1 MQSSAL
7 LTELILPTLLVVVEV
22 EHKHKKS
29 HPFYNLCLFPKST
42 SSFCVSFT
50 VLSLCVMNFQCLH
63 NLDFFDPFVKLYEV
77 PSLILNAMNLALESK
92 QLVIYGLARED

>member
-22 EHKHKKS
+22 EQKHKKS

-50 VLSLCVMNFQCLH
+50 VLSLCVMNFQCLY